1 MKKIINK
8 KTLLLVSLLLLLP
21 LLIGCFSAPPTPT
34 TNQAPTITSTPITT
48 ATVATAYAYDVNAT
62 DPDGDTL
69 TYTLTANPT
78 GMTIVST
85 TGVIGWTPTSTQ
97 LGNRPV
103 TVAVSDGS
111 LSDTQSFIIIVSKT
125 PSIHPPYDTGDIV
138 G

>member
-21 LLIGCFSAPPTPT
+21 LLVGCLSAPPT

-97 LGNRPV
+97 KGNHS
-103 TVAVSDGS
+103 VAVKVSDGF